1 MSDVY
6 CLIPDEF
13 QIEGLRLTFAEYA
26 VAKTIMYRG
35 CYATVEEL
43 SKLSSDTLEELKNIF
58 GSLVEK
64 RVLFK
69 EVSK

>member
-13 QIEGLRLTFAEYA
+13 QIEGLRLTFAKYA